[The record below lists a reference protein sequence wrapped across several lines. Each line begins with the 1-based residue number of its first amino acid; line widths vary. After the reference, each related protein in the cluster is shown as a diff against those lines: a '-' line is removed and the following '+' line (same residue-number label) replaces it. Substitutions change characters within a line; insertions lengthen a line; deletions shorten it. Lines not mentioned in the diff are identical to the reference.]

1 MTKQENMRKSL
12 KQIRLPLSCLGSV
25 YHASSVSEV
34 KLSLESLSN
43 VNFLPDEIVIVI
55 DGRISEELNN
65 YLRKFKK
72 DSKSQTK
79 LITKNKNVGT
89 GLAIKE
95 GLVYCTNEIIIRFDS
110 DDISLPF
117 RLKETCDFMIK
128 NPEVDIINTP
138 IIEFIPSKD
147 SKLVIS
153 YLKKIPDSNLIKNI
167 INFRNPINH
176 PSVAFK
182 KSSILKIG
190 SYTDMKFFE
199 DYFLWIKAVKKNLNF
214 NNLSSPMVLMKRENL
229 SKRRCGLK
237 YALYDLK
244 FVLKVF
250 NYGYSSLTFYF
261 FSMLRIIVKL
271 IPLLHKFVSRIA
283 SWRSKKFMINNPYL
297 FKTSK
302 FSKKYIKKTVQK
314 I

>member
-1 MTKQENMRKSL
+1 MRKSL

-25 YHASSVSEV
+25 YHASSVAEV
-34 KLSLESLSN
+34 KLSLESLIN
-43 VNFLPDEIVIVI
+43 IKYFPDEIVIVI
-55 DGRISEELNN
+55 DGTISKELNN
-65 YLRKFKK
+65 YLKKFKK
-72 DSKSQTK
+72 TNKSETK
-79 LITKNKNVGT
+79 LITKNKNDGT

-95 GLVYCTNEIIIRFDS
+95 GLVYCKNEIIIRFDS

-117 RLKETCDFMIK
+117 RLKETFEFMVK
-128 NPEVDIINTP
+128 NPKVDIINTP

-153 YLKKIPDSNLIKNI
+153 YLRKIPDSNLIKKI

-199 DYFLWIKAVKKNLNF
+199 DYFLWIKAIMNNLNF
-214 NNLSSPMVLMKRENL
+214 KNLSSPMVLMKRESL
-229 SKRRCGLK
+229 SKRRCGFK
-237 YALYDLK
+237 YAIYDFK

-250 NYGYSSLTFYF
+250 NYGYMSLSFYI
-261 FSMLRIIVKL
+261 FSLIRIFIKL
-271 IPLLHKFVSRIA
+271 IPLLHKFVSKAA
-283 SWRSKKFMINNPYL
+283 SWRSKNFMLKNPYIY
-297 FKTSK
+297 KKSQ
-302 FSKKYIKKTVQK
+302 FSKKYIKHIVQN